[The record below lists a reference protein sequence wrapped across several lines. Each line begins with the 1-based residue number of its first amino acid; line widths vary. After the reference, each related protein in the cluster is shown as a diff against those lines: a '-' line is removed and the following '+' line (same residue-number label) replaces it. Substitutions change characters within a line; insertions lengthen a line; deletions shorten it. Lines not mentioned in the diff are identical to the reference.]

1 MDKEVEEVLG
11 IQQGGRREVGK
22 GVQVVIM
29 MRVLLPHA
37 TSGTRKVL
45 KWCTKTLLLV
55 PHILFV
61 PHVPLILLLYLV
73 PFIPYKDRC
82 VLFY

>member
-1 MDKEVEEVLG
+1 MRYKLNMGYKKYKLCKGYKMDKEVEEVIG
-11 IQQGGRREVGK
+11 IQQGGRR

-45 KWCTKTLLLV
+45 T
-55 PHILFV
+55 
-61 PHVPLILLLYLV
+61 
-73 PFIPYKDRC
+73 
-82 VLFY
+82 